1 MNIRTFFVFPI
12 FSKIPF
18 LPPHNPPPAIY
29 SHEDT
34 IFCKTP
40 IMKTIDKEYESVV
53 EAIETRERD
62 ILRQLQE
69 FVYAE
74 SSAISKLV
82 GQVARVDA
90 LLALANFAHKCNL
103 VKPEMIDR
111 G

>member
-1 MNIRTFFVFPI
+1 
-12 FSKIPF
+12 
-18 LPPHNPPPAIY
+18 
-29 SHEDT
+29 
-34 IFCKTP
+34 
-40 IMKTIDKEYESVV
+40 MKTIDKEYESVV

-69 FVYAE
+69 FVNAE

-90 LLALANFAHKCNL
+90 LLSLANFAHKCNL

-111 G
+111 GWEDFLRSLQNVSNVMRLTIWWNCHHDFEITRPYYVT